1 MLYLYHSQGQKKE
14 EQRETEAA
22 LKQFDDKPGELLQ
35 LATFASQTG
44 NTELAWRTYPRALE
58 QGFPM
63 ASFTLALV
71 NAYIEAGNPLEAL
84 TLLEQ
89 LDKDKA
95 AWMPFHTGLVSGLR
109 GLAHLHSGSHDIASA
124 YAQSTLEDTRMT
136 TDKLVPLAVEY
147 FEAGG
152 GDQAYIILKGA
163 HKRDPEDLRTLE
175 ELIKLEV
182 SMQDP
187 RGILRPHLEMLL
199 TIDNTPNPALLQ
211 SAYKLLSSDAFLY
224 NANQEALL
232 DSLNKAIKKG
242 AQDKA
247 TPQPSI
253 SITRDPLAQAE
264 TS

>member
-1 MLYLYHSQGQKKE
+1 M
-14 EQRETEAA
+14 
-22 LKQFDDKPGELLQ
+22 
-35 LATFASQTG
+35 
-44 NTELAWRTYPRALE
+44 
-58 QGFPM
+58 
-63 ASFTLALV
+63 
-71 NAYIEAGNPLEAL
+71 PL
-84 TLLEQ
+84 
-89 LDKDKA
+89 
-95 AWMPFHTGLVSGLR
+95 HTGLVGVPR

-187 RGILRPHLEMLL
+187 RGTLRPHLETLL

-211 SAYKLLSSDAFLY
+211 SVYKLLSSDAFLY

-247 TPQPSI
+247 TPP
-253 SITRDPLAQAE
+253 A
-264 TS
+264 